1 MADFTAAQI
10 AEATGGRLI
19 AGDAPAACSGIATDS
34 RVVGAGQCFVALRGE
49 RFDGH
54 DFVGDALAAGAA
66 GAVVSRVPDGLDIGS
81 AALASRLRNRA
92 PFLIQVADTL
102 KALGDLARCHRRR
115 FSIPVIGVTGSTG
128 KTTTKDMIAAILS
141 RRGAVAV
148 TPENYNNEIGVPLAV
163 LSLSGEHRAA
173 AIEMAMRG
181 RGEIAYLAAMAAPTI
196 AVITNIG
203 LSHLERLGC
212 PDAIAD
218 AKGELI
224 EAVGAGASVLPADD
238 PYCERLAAR
247 AQGPVLSFGLS
258 EGAQFRAAEM
268 ATGDEGTRFRLL
280 CPAGEAQVRL
290 SAPGRHQA
298 LNSLAAAAAASA
310 AGAALD
316 DITAGL
322 GAFTASHARAQVVE
336 SRAGFCILNDSYN
349 ASPASVEAA
358 LDLLSDMNA
367 RRRVAILGDMLELGP
382 ASPELH
388 RAVGEQAAQ
397 AGVDLLIAV
406 GEMARFIADGA
417 RAAMTEDRV
426 RWTQSNDEAAAW
438 ALDALRPG
446 DVVLVKASRAMA
458 FERITGRLADA

>member
-1 MADFTAAQI
+1 MADFTAAEI
-10 AEATGGRLI
+10 IEATGGRLI
-19 AGDAPAACSGIATDS
+19 AGDASARCSGIATDS
-34 RVVGAGQCFVALRGE
+34 RVVSAGQCFVALRGE

-54 DFVGDALAAGAA
+54 DFVADALRAGAA
-66 GAVVSRVPDGLDIGS
+66 AAIVSSVPDGLVSG
-81 AALASRLRNRA
+81 AAAGA
-92 PFLIQVADTL
+92 FLIQVGDTL
-102 KALGDLARCHRRR
+102 KALGDLARFHRRR

-128 KTTTKDMIAAILS
+128 KTTTKDMAATVLS

-173 AIEMAMRG
+173 VIEMAMRG
-181 RGEIAYLAAMAAPTI
+181 AGEIAYLAAMAAPTV
-196 AVITNIG
+196 AVITNVG
-203 LSHLERLGC
+203 LSHLERLGA

-224 EAVGAGASVLPADD
+224 VAVGAGPSVLNADD
-238 PYCERLAAR
+238 PYFARLSAR
-247 AQGPVLSFGLS
+247 ARGPVLSFGLS
-258 EGAQFRAAEM
+258 EGAQFRAVDPA
-268 ATGDEGTRFRLL
+268 ALDGGTRFRLL
-280 CPAGEAQVRL
+280 CPAGEVQVL
-290 SAPGRHQA
+290 LAAPGRHQV
-298 LNSLAAAAAASA
+298 LNALAAAAAAHA

-316 DITAGL
+316 DVAAGL
-322 GAFTASHARAQVVE
+322 AGFTASQARAQVVE
-336 SRAGFCILNDSYN
+336 SRAGFRIVNDSYN

-358 LDLLSDMNA
+358 LDLLGDMNA

-382 ASPELH
+382 AAPELH
-388 RAVGEQAAQ
+388 RAIGEQAAH

-417 RAAMTEDRV
+417 RAAMPHDRV
-426 RWTQSNDEAAAW
+426 RWTQSGDEAAAW

-458 FERITGRLADA
+458 FERIAGRLADA